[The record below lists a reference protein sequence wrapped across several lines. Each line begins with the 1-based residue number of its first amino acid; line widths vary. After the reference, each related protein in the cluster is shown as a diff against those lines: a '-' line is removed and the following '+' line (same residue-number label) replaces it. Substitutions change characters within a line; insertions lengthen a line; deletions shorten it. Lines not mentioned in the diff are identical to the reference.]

1 MNSQLSSQD
10 GKVPELRFRGN
21 FGATL
26 DAKGRM
32 ALPARFR
39 GPVVEAAE
47 GRLVVTVNPR
57 AECLYLYPL
66 FQWEMVQDELEEMPN
81 AASLVAQQLQRLL
94 IGHATDLELDGSGRV
109 LLPQRLRQHCDLEK
123 ALVVAGVG
131 KKIEIWAEQKWKTE
145 WPTWK
150 ENVNKA
156 LDGKALDGKED
167 QSTGHKLLEI
177 SL

>member
-47 GRLVVTVNPR
+47 GRLVVTINPR
-57 AECLYLYPL
+57 AKCLYLYPL
-66 FQWEMVQDELEEMPN
+66 FHWEEVQGKLEKLPN
-81 AASLVAQQLQRLL
+81 VDSVVQQLQRLL

-109 LLPQRLRQHCDLEK
+109 LLPQRLRQHGGLEK

-131 KKIEIWAEQKWKTE
+131 KKIEIWAEKE
-145 WPTWK
+145 WEGQRPTWK
-150 ENVNKA
+150 KNVNE
-156 LDGKALDGKED
+156 ALDGKED

>member
-1 MNSQLSSQD
+1 MASQLSSQHD
-10 GKVPELRFRGN
+10 NVRQLRFRGELS
-21 FGATL
+21 ATL

-47 GRLVVTVNPR
+47 GRLVVTINPR
-57 AECLYLYPL
+57 AKCLYLYPL
-66 FQWEMVQDELEEMPN
+66 PQWEVVQNQLEELPN
-81 AASLVAQQLQRLL
+81 VDSVVQQLQRLL

-109 LLPQRLRQHCDLEK
+109 LLPQRLRQHCGLEK

-131 KKIEIWAEQKWKTE
+131 NKIEIWAEQE
-145 WPTWK
+145 WEEQRPAWEK
-150 ENVNKA
+150 NVNQA
-156 LDGKALDGKED
+156 LDGKQE
-167 QSTGHKLLEI
+167 QSTGHPLLEI

>member
-1 MNSQLSSQD
+1 MASQLSSQH
-10 GKVPELRFRGN
+10 GNARQLRFRGELS
-21 FGATL
+21 ATL

-47 GRLVVTVNPR
+47 GRLVVTINPR
-57 AECLYLYPL
+57 AKCLYLYPL
-66 FQWEMVQDELEEMPN
+66 PQWEVVQNQLEELPN
-81 AASLVAQQLQRLL
+81 VDSVVQQLQRLL

-109 LLPQRLRQHCDLEK
+109 LLPQRLRQHCGLEK

-131 KKIEIWAEQKWKTE
+131 NKIEIWAEQE
-145 WPTWK
+145 WEEQRPAWEK
-150 ENVNKA
+150 NVNQA
-156 LDGKALDGKED
+156 LDGKQE
-167 QSTGHKLLEI
+167 QSTGHPLLEI